1 MDAFSSA
8 GADFAT
14 EQQAAAEASAA
25 ADAKAIEEG
34 VPPAVHE
41 GQILRQTAARKD
53 AALAELTRLQL
64 RTQCVADAFLCASLL
79 DRGAQL
85 GLAVAAVEDEI
96 AAVDSV
102 EASEAKRK
110 KPRDDAERAARLDA
124 KAKREEDKER
134 LANQVRHLKIRVAHV
149 EDEHAQA
156 SEMAARS
163 RGRLAALCA
172 GLPLLG
178 GSPMK
183 QQEAQPAE
191 AQGQPKEEPEAKK
204 PVVDL
209 AAMMAAANS
218 SDEEEE
224 EEEDEAADAAP
235 QPPAAGSAR
244 RRRSVEPLEAAM
256 NITGEGFTGI
266 PPELE
271 AGIMEQRKVTNR
283 CTREAGTRAEELEA
297 EAAETAK
304 KLVSEREKG
313 FEERIK
319 RADEMALAEYEQ
331 ALIIGD
337 HAARM

>member
-14 EQQAAAEASAA
+14 EQQAAAEAAAA

-34 VPPAVHE
+34 VPPAVNE

-85 GLAVAAVEDEI
+85 GLAVAAVQDEI
-96 AAVDSV
+96 AAIDSV

-191 AQGQPKEEPEAKK
+191 AQGQPQEEPEVKK
-204 PVVDL
+204 PAVDL

-218 SDEEEE
+218 SDEEEGE
-224 EEEDEAADAAP
+224 DEDEAADAAP
-235 QPPAAGSAR
+235 PQPSR

-256 NITGEGFTGI
+256 SITGEGFTGI

>member
-14 EQQAAAEASAA
+14 EQQAAAEAAAA

-34 VPPAVHE
+34 VPPAVNE

-85 GLAVAAVEDEI
+85 GLAVAAVQDEI
-96 AAVDSV
+96 AAIDSV

-110 KPRDDAERAARLDA
+110 KPRDDAERAARLGA

-191 AQGQPKEEPEAKK
+191 AQGQPQEEPEVKK
-204 PVVDL
+204 PAVDL

-218 SDEEEE
+218 SDEEEGE
-224 EEEDEAADAAP
+224 DEDEAADAAP
-235 QPPAAGSAR
+235 PQPSR

-256 NITGEGFTGI
+256 SITGEGFTGI